1 MPENDFLNYLARRFP
16 AQPPVS
22 VGIGDDGSV
31 LQLAADAQ
39 LVTVTDML
47 LDGVHFKLAE
57 IDPALAGRKAVAV
70 NLSDLAAMAATPV
83 AAFISLAIPRNVSQ
97 SAPGWLERLY
107 DGIEELARRYGFT
120 VAGGDTNA
128 WDGPFAIN
136 VCLIGTAIAPRI
148 PLRSDARPGD
158 LLFVTGPLGGSL
170 SSGRHLRFEPRFDAM
185 RWLIDNV
192 ALHAVMDISDGIAT
206 DLPRMMTASGTG
218 AVILEDCIPIHP
230 DVSARLTPAAR
241 FQAAL
246 CDGEDFELL
255 FSVPPEATE
264 RLLAAPPLLRCT
276 QIGHVTDNG
285 TILIEDSS
293 GRTRPLQPGGWQHGI

>member
-16 AQPPVS
+16 ARPPVT

-31 LQLAADAQ
+31 LQLATDTR

-47 LDGVHFKLAE
+47 LDGVHFKLAA

-70 NLSDLAAMAATPV
+70 NLSDLAAMAATPL
-83 AAFISLAIPRNVSQ
+83 AAFISLAIPRDLSH
-97 SAPGWLERLY
+97 SRPGWLERLY
-107 DGIEELARRYGFT
+107 DGIEELAGRYGFT

-136 VCLIGTAIAPRI
+136 VCLLGAALSDRI

-158 LLFVTGPLGGSL
+158 LLYVTGPLGGSL
-170 SSGRHLRFEPRFDAM
+170 KSGRHLRFEPRFDAV

-192 ALHAVMDISDGIAT
+192 ALHALMDISDGIAT
-206 DLPRMMTASGTG
+206 DLPRMMAASGTG
-218 AVILEDCIPIHP
+218 AVIPEDLIPIHADVP
-230 DVSARLTPAAR
+230 DSLSPAAR
-241 FQAAL
+241 LEAAL

-255 FSVPPEATE
+255 FSVSPEAAE
-264 RLLAAPPLLRCT
+264 RLLTAPLKLRCT
-276 QIGHVTDNG
+276 QIGFVTEKLA
-285 TILIEDSS
+285 ILLQDKS
-293 GRTRPLQPGGWQHGI
+293 GHTRPLPVGGWQHRI

>member
-22 VGIGDDGSV
+22 LGIGDDGSV
-31 LQLAADAQ
+31 LQLAANTQ

-57 IDPALAGRKAVAV
+57 IDPALVGRKAVAV
-70 NLSDLAAMAATPV
+70 NLSDLAAMAAVPV
-83 AAFISLAIPRNVSQ
+83 AAFISLAIPRSQ
-97 SAPGWLERLY
+97 SESTPGWLERLY
-107 DGIEELARRYGFT
+107 DGIEELARRYCFT

-136 VCLIGTAIAPRI
+136 VCLLGTALSPRI

-158 LLFVTGPLGGSL
+158 LLFVTGRLGGSL
-170 SSGRHLRFEPRFDAM
+170 SSGRHLRFEPRFDAI

-192 ALHAVMDISDGIAT
+192 ALHALMDISDGIAT
-206 DLPRMMTASGTG
+206 DLPRMMGASGTG
-218 AVILEDCIPIHP
+218 AVILEDSIPIHA
-230 DVSARLTPAAR
+230 DVCDSLPVAARL
-241 FQAAL
+241 QAAL

-255 FSVPPEATE
+255 FSIPPEAKE
-264 RLLAAPPLLRCT
+264 KLLAAPQHLCCM
-276 QIGHVTDNG
+276 QIGYVTENR
-285 TILIEDSS
+285 TILLEDSS
-293 GRTRPLQPGGWQHGI
+293 GHARPLPPGGWQHRI